1 MLTKMTFWRLVR
13 LWIITVALSIVTAQL
28 MTTYGLTVSAGYFWL
43 RLVVLMGIYI
53 IPAIVIVVMGV
64 KATRPRK

>member
-1 MLTKMTFWRLVR
+1 
-13 LWIITVALSIVTAQL
+13 